1 MQPLSELTTMRVG
14 GHPASLVKP
23 QTNEELVQECLNVW
37 GTGED
42 WLLLGG
48 GSNIVAADELPLLN
62 VIKVENRGIQIDET
76 PTGAIIRV
84 AAGENWDEFV
94 AHTVAAGLTGIEAMS
109 GIPGTVGAAPVQNI
123 GAYGQEVSE
132 VITKLEFLDYETG
145 KTEIL
150 EWRQLGLGYR
160 DSIFKRGKLGAIIWV
175 EFKLTSSAHTLKHR
189 RLVEAIGGQIETP
202 LQVRMRVLALRA
214 QKGMVLN
221 DADHDTWSCGSFF
234 TNPIVTRAFAA
245 ALPDECPRWYVSD
258 ESMQKLSAA
267 WLIEH
272 SNIAKGFS
280 IGQSMAGTSTK
291 HSLAITNRGGATA
304 EQVLELARFI
314 QTSVSNRFGVNLIPE
329 PNLIGF

>member
-23 QTNEELVQECLNVW
+23 QTNEELVQQCLNVW
-37 GTGED
+37 ATGED

-48 GSNIVAADELPLLN
+48 GSNIVAADQLPLLN

-76 PTGAIIRV
+76 PTGALVRV

-94 AHTVAAGLTGIEAMS
+94 AHTVAAGLSGIEAMS
-109 GIPGTVGAAPVQNI
+109 GIPGTVGAAPIQNI

-132 VITKLEFLDYETG
+132 VITKLEFLDYETHD
-145 KTEIL
+145 T
-150 EWRQLGLGYR
+150 QLIENRDMNFGYR
-160 DSIFKRGKLGAIIWV
+160 DSIFKQGKLGAIIWV
-175 EFKLTSSAHTLKHR
+175 EF
-189 RLVEAIGGQIETP
+189 RLVKSTHTPKTPRLIEAIGPADETP
-202 LQVRMRVLALRA
+202 LEVRKRVLSLRQ

-221 DADHDTWSCGSFF
+221 EPDHDTWSCGSFF
-234 TNPIVTRAFAA
+234 TNPIVPRSFAA
-245 ALPDECPRWYVSD
+245 ELPPEAPRWEVED
-258 ESMQKLSAA
+258 EDYLKLSAA

-272 SNIAKGFS
+272 SNIGKGFS
-280 IGQSMAGTSTK
+280 LGQSMAGTSTK